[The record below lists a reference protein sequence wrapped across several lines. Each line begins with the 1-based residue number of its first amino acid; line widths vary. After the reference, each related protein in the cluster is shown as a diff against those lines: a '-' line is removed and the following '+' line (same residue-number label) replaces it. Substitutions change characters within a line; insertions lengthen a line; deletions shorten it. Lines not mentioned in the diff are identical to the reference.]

1 MEHFILSPLIY
12 QLNVGSHCTTRHDGG
27 IIKKT
32 TPGSK
37 IEGPILHTSLAE
49 YWERVQKEKTK

>member
-1 MEHFILSPLIY
+1 MWVP
-12 QLNVGSHCTTRHDGG
+12 HCTTRHDGG

-37 IEGPILHTSLAE
+37 IEGPILHTSLTE